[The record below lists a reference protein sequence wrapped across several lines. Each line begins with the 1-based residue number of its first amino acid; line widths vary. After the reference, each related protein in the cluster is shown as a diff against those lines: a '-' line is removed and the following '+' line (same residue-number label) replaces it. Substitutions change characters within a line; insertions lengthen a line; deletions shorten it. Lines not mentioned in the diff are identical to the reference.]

1 MSNTAREHTPKKA
14 VVLRSGRARRVQSGA
29 LTAHTAAE
37 LFGALSP
44 GCDVFAL
51 SKGYTSFGAAVGYLL
66 DVAGPSDVF
75 LSTWTIGAAEI
86 GGLRRLVDSG
96 RIRSLRLL
104 VDPSF
109 VRRHR
114 AYAALLRAT
123 FGAESIRLVK
133 LHAKLAVVHNASW
146 ALVLRSSAN
155 LNANHRVEFFELSDD
170 PALAACIVDTLGSWF
185 DYAPSSQWDASARAH
200 ADAFD
205 AWQAPADAGPV
216 VQPTVSRERPIARRT
231 APAGPATAEDAA
243 FFSPEPFGTDLR
255 RVGVSY
261 L

>member
-1 MSNTAREHTPKKA
+1 MTR
-14 VVLRSGRARRVQSGA
+14 VGRSRRVQSGA
-29 LTAHTAAE
+29 LTARSAAE
-37 LFGALSP
+37 MFGALSP

-51 SKGYTSFGAAVGYLL
+51 SKGAVSFG
-66 DVAGPSDVF
+66 DVVAFMLETAGPANVV

-86 GGLRRLVDSG
+86 GAVRRLVDSG

-133 LHAKLAVVHNASW
+133 LHAKLAVVQNASW

-155 LNANHRVEFFELSDD
+155 MNANHRVEFFELSDD
-170 PALAACIVDTLGSWF
+170 PALAAGIVNTLGSWF
-185 DYAPSSQWDASARAH
+185 DWAPPSQWDGGARAH

-205 AWQAPADAGPV
+205 TWQAPADAGSV
-216 VQPTVSRERPIARRT
+216 VQSTSSRERPVARRT

-255 RVGVSY
+255 RVGVSF